1 MPVSIRRYTELKLS
15 ISDYLQRR
23 NWAKLFELCGTSDDD
38 TAKTIAVILTFYNQR
53 KIWGFLDYAYNLS
66 AEERRERRDS
76 VGTICYILGKIGQTS
91 TEKSLNYL
99 RRFLLDDRMLRWQ
112 VTAALSNLW
121 VLDTR
126 TTSRIILSRWI
137 LRNEDNDDLTE
148 VGVRSCEY
156 LAKNAPERVSP
167 FLHKVAAMTNERKTA
182 SRAARELI
190 QMNELSSKRKLAPKV
205 QKKK

>member
-1 MPVSIRRYTELKLS
+1 M
-15 ISDYLQRR
+15 
-23 NWAKLFELCGTSDDD
+23 
-38 TAKTIAVILTFYNQR
+38 
-53 KIWGFLDYAYNLS
+53 
-66 AEERRERRDS
+66 
-76 VGTICYILGKIGQTS
+76 
-91 TEKSLNYL
+91 
-99 RRFLLDDRMLRWQ
+99 
-112 VTAALSNLW
+112 
-121 VLDTR
+121 
-126 TTSRIILSRWI
+126 SRWI